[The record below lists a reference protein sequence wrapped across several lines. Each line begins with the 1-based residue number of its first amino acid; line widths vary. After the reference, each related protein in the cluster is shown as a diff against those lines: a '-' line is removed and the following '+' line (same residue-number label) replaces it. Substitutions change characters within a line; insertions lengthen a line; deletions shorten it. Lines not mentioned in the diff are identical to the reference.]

1 MKPDRRRR
9 LLELTM
15 GHWVGGT
22 KMVEYTDYNNVK
34 NEEEFVRYTN
44 YGSPFNKAI
53 ADNNLEIVG
62 YGLYHY
68 GNSTNN
74 SKKRKGEDFVN
85 QKDSISYTPLMHV
98 AEAEIVGAEEKNTK
112 IATMLLKHPKID
124 PNIQDEFG
132 KTALHYAVYG
142 SEGGMNPNVVKLLL
156 AHPKIDPNIQDKF
169 GKTALHY
176 AVSKINPNV
185 VELLLDHPK
194 IKTEI
199 KDENDETPYNILE
212 SIIVNTRRN
221 EDKDDED
228 DIERIAQM
236 FETHRLYEAHPP
248 PAYPPPPPAPPT
260 QFKF

>member
-1 MKPDRRRR
+1 
-9 LLELTM
+9 
-15 GHWVGGT
+15 
-22 KMVEYTDYNNVK
+22 
-34 NEEEFVRYTN
+34 
-44 YGSPFNKAI
+44 
-53 ADNNLEIVG
+53 
-62 YGLYHY
+62 
-68 GNSTNN
+68 
-74 SKKRKGEDFVN
+74 
-85 QKDSISYTPLMHV
+85 
-98 AEAEIVGAEEKNTK
+98 
-112 IATMLLKHPKID
+112 
-124 PNIQDEFG
+124 
-132 KTALHYAVYG
+132 
-142 SEGGMNPNVVKLLL
+142 MNPNVVKLLL

-248 PAYPPPPPAPPT
+248 PAYPPPPPAPPKSK
-260 QFKF
+260 FKF